1 MEEPPEE
8 GDGAEKEEPL
18 STDTSQSWLPE
29 GCSPNHH
36 CPLPPTLRTDWI
48 QVCRR
53 VSRWAEAQ
61 QRDIPASGDYA
72 KWQVIAFLFKD
83 NPFGKSFFLEDSGE
97 MGVWVGTSEPLWV
110 KRLGQSCIAGPSSR
124 SAVWPHRFPEGN
136 AWTGLGPGR
145 CDCSGSESCRCRA
158 GSRISTAACLSQGPP
173 PGQA

>member
-1 MEEPPEE
+1 MVQRRKSP
-8 GDGAEKEEPL
+8 

-36 CPLPPTLRTDWI
+36 CPMPPTLRTGWI

-53 VSRWAEAQ
+53 VSRWAGAR

-97 MGVWVGTSEPLWV
+97 MGGWVEP
-110 KRLGQSCIAGPSSR
+110 QSLCG
-124 SAVWPHRFPEGN
+124 
-136 AWTGLGPGR
+136 
-145 CDCSGSESCRCRA
+145 
-158 GSRISTAACLSQGPP
+158 
-173 PGQA
+173 